1 MNPPFTRIERLEDN
15 YKDYLTGN
23 TGIFREFDR
32 YFKGQSGLHC
42 FFLVHVKHF
51 LRDGGRFGAVLPAAT
66 FSSEYGEKLKPFI
79 LENYRIL
86 FLFTYQSQST
96 FSVGC
101 DFKEILLVGVK
112 GRKEAQSSWKAK
124 VIVLKKELERNQV
137 ESLANQIQ
145 TIETEVDAQ
154 RYSVRIVPKHDFK
167 NERNWMVF
175 TRPKSLQ
182 EFVRKLRESKAT
194 ASQNDVIQF
203 HEGYHLDAAYF
214 FRLPNEYWDIEQD
227 GEIFI
232 TISEKATKRKLNISK
247 QYLKDSL
254 DVPDN
259 QRIISAKMNNYILS
273 ISESEPED
281 RIPQNVQEYIEWGRT
296 FKKSDESKTVLDLF
310 KILYYTRTGRR
321 WYTYG
326 SHILGE
332 KVPIGSHMAIVE
344 KFRTKQRECIAFY
357 STNLLTGSNSYFF
370 GIVQSAQGL
379 LAENPDKSSNRSLE
393 TEQILAAWFS
403 STLFLALYQYYR
415 REISG
420 DYGRIKIGD
429 MASFPCIDPS
439 LVSESNRK
447 YILTEFEHLMRKELP
462 TIYDQLKTKKLQK
475 LDEAILRAIGIEDFG
490 MLLDNLYTDLLQ
502 ELDKSEINAD

>member
-1 MNPPFTRIERLEDN
+1 
-15 YKDYLTGN
+15 
-23 TGIFREFDR
+23 
-32 YFKGQSGLHC
+32 
-42 FFLVHVKHF
+42 
-51 LRDGGRFGAVLPAAT
+51 
-66 FSSEYGEKLKPFI
+66 
-79 LENYRIL
+79 
-86 FLFTYQSQST
+86 
-96 FSVGC
+96 
-101 DFKEILLVGVK
+101 
-112 GRKEAQSSWKAK
+112 
-124 VIVLKKELERNQV
+124 
-137 ESLANQIQ
+137 
-145 TIETEVDAQ
+145 
-154 RYSVRIVPKHDFK
+154 
-167 NERNWMVF
+167 
-175 TRPKSLQ
+175 
-182 EFVRKLRESKAT
+182 
-194 ASQNDVIQF
+194 
-203 HEGYHLDAAYF
+203 
-214 FRLPNEYWDIEQD
+214 
-227 GEIFI
+227 
-232 TISEKATKRKLNISK
+232 
-247 QYLKDSL
+247 
-254 DVPDN
+254 
-259 QRIISAKMNNYILS
+259 
-273 ISESEPED
+273 
-281 RIPQNVQEYIEWGRT
+281 
-296 FKKSDESKTVLDLF
+296 
-310 KILYYTRTGRR
+310 
-321 WYTYG
+321 
-326 SHILGE
+326 
-332 KVPIGSHMAIVE
+332 MAIVE